1 MKYYTFSQNNSG
13 GSFRTTDKIKEY
25 VIIEAPDAE
34 YANFLAERLEIY
46 FDGVSDGRDCGCCG
60 DRWHRTSESDGDA
73 VPSIYSYP
81 IPIELRKKTKVYSG
95 LVVNVHKDLGL
106 FNKSYIVYPY
116 NTIC

>member
-34 YANFLAERLEIY
+34 YANFLAERLGLY
-46 FDGVSDGRDCGCCG
+46 FNGVSDGRDCGCCG
-60 DRWHRTSESDGDA
+60 DRWYRANESDGKNK
-73 VPSIYSYP
+73 PFIYSFV
-81 IPIELRKKTKVYSG
+81 IPAKFRKETEVYSG
-95 LVVNVHKDLGL
+95 FAVDVHKDLGW
-106 FNKSYIVYPY
+106 FNQSYIVYPY